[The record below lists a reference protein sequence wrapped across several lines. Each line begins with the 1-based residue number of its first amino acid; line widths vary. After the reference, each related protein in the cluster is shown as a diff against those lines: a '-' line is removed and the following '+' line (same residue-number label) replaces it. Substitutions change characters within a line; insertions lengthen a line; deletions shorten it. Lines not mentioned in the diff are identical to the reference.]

1 MAKLSLSKA
10 WDETR
15 SVLSR
20 DGKLIGA
27 VALALFYLPG
37 VIAGVI
43 QPDTEGVPATNAA
56 LVTMLVIAIIG
67 LVGQLAIIRL
77 ALGNHGTVGEAIR
90 HGGARTPAYL
100 ASGLIWVF
108 PFAILFYTVS
118 RGMFERPPQ
127 LTPGQSLATL
137 LLLIAL
143 IFLSVRLIMSSAVAS
158 AEPAGPIAILRRS
171 WELTRGHWWRLFAFL
186 AAFLFVAIV
195 ALSAVGAIAGIV
207 GTLLFGEAHAM
218 TVSALFNSLLVEL
231 VTTLVTVGFLVM
243 LARIY
248 AQLALPAASVPSSG
262 T

>member
-1 MAKLSLSKA
+1 MAKLSLSNA

-15 SVLSR
+15 GVLAR

-37 VIAGVI
+37 VIAGVV
-43 QPDTEGVPATNAA
+43 QPDSEGVPATNAA

-77 ALGNHGTVGEAIR
+77 ALGSHGTVGQAIR
-90 HGGARTPAYL
+90 HGAVRTPAYL

-108 PFAILFYTVS
+108 PFAVLFYAVS
-118 RGMFERPPQ
+118 RGLFERPPH

-137 LLLIAL
+137 IVMIAL
-143 IFLSVRLIMSSAVAS
+143 IYLSVRLMMSSAVAT
-158 AEPAGPIAILRRS
+158 AEQAGPIGILRRS

-186 AAFLFVAIV
+186 AAFVFVAVV

-207 GTLLFGEAHAM
+207 GTLLFGEAQAM
-218 TVSALFNSLLVEL
+218 TVSALFISLLVEL
-231 VTTLVTVGFLVM
+231 VTTLVTILFLVM

>member
-1 MAKLSLSKA
+1 
-10 WDETR
+10 
-15 SVLSR
+15 VLSR

-43 QPDTEGVPATNAA
+43 QPDTEGVPASNAA

-108 PFAILFYTVS
+108 PFAVLFYTVS
-118 RGMFERPPQ
+118 RGLLDKPPHVS
-127 LTPGQSLATL
+127 PGQSLGTL

-143 IFLSVRLIMSSAVAS
+143 IFLSVRLMMSSAVAS
-158 AEPAGPIAILRRS
+158 SEQAGPVGIIRRS

-186 AAFLFVAIV
+186 VAFLFVAIV

>member
-77 ALGNHGTVGEAIR
+77 ALGNHGTVAEAIR

-158 AEPAGPIAILRRS
+158 AEQAGPIAILRRS